1 VASPTSSQTPTK
13 RREFLRFLAASP
25 LAASLR
31 SHAWAQQASPAIHR
45 AADALSV
52 SDLEGLTR
60 GMLPPAH
67 LGYLM
72 SGVDDDTMLKLNREG
87 FQHFQLRERRLVDV
101 SKTDL
106 RTEVFGVPW
115 ESPIFLCPVGG
126 QKMFHAE
133 GEVAVARAAK
143 AKKATQILST
153 VSSSPVEEVA
163 QALGG
168 PLWYQLYMPVSWE
181 GTAKMVRRAEAAGC
195 PVLVWT
201 VDLLG
206 GRNTETATRMR
217 QSDTRN
223 CLSCHTDGVGSLK
236 GRPML
241 DGIEGGINPASANW
255 STMDRLRKLTSAA
268 KLKLIIKGIDTAEDA
283 RLCREHG
290 ADAVVVSNHGGR
302 ATDTLRSTIES
313 LTEVVD
319 AVGSQL
325 PVLVDSGFRRGTD
338 IYKALALGARAVGVG
353 RPYIYGLTAFGQE
366 GVERVLDILRA
377 ELTLTMRQCGT
388 PAIKDITRAA
398 VKHI

>member
-1 VASPTSSQTPTK
+1 MASLANTK

-25 LAASLR
+25 LAAVLGSD
-31 SHAWAQQASPAIHR
+31 AWAQQTSSAVYR

-52 SDLEGLTR
+52 SDFEALTR
-60 GMLPPAH
+60 GLLPPAH
-67 LGYLM
+67 LGYLI
-72 SGVDDDTMLKLNREG
+72 SGVDDDATLKLNSGG
-87 FQHFQLRERRLVDV
+87 FQHFQLRARRLVDV
-101 SKTDL
+101 SKPDL
-106 RTEVFGVPW
+106 RTDVFGVPW
-115 ESPIFLCPVGG
+115 ETPIFLCPVGG
-126 QKMFHAE
+126 QKMFNTE

-163 QALGG
+163 RALGG
-168 PLWYQLYMPVSWE
+168 PLWYQLYMPVNWE
-181 GTAKMVRRAEAAGC
+181 GTEKMVRRAEAAGC

-206 GRNTETATRMR
+206 GRNTETATRLR
-217 QSDTRN
+217 RTDTRD

-241 DGIEGGINPASANW
+241 DGIDGGINPASANW
-255 STMDRLRKLTSAA
+255 STMDRLRKLTDTT
-268 KLKLIIKGIDTAEDA
+268 KMKLIIKGIDTAEDA

-302 ATDTLRSTIES
+302 ATETLRSTIES
-313 LTEVVD
+313 LAEVVD
-319 AVGSQL
+319 AVGSQI
-325 PVLVDSGFRRGTD
+325 PVLVDGGFRRGTD
-338 IYKALALGARAVGVG
+338 IYKALALGARAVGIG

-377 ELTLTMRQCGT
+377 ELRLTMQQCGT

-398 VKHI
+398 VKSS

>member
-1 VASPTSSQTPTK
+1 MLAQVLTK
-13 RREFLRFLAASP
+13 RRDFFRFLAASP
-25 LAASLR
+25 LAAQ
-31 SHAWAQQASPAIHR
+31 AWAQQNATAVNR

-52 SDLEGLTR
+52 SDFEALTR

-67 LGYLM
+67 LGYLI
-72 SGVDDDTMLKLNREG
+72 SGVDDDATLRMNREG
-87 FQHFQLRERRLVDV
+87 FQHFQLRARRLVDV
-101 SKTDL
+101 SKPDL
-106 RTEVFGVPW
+106 RTEIFGVRW
-115 ESPIFLCPVGG
+115 ETPIFLCPVGG
-126 QKMFHAE
+126 QKMFNAE

-163 QALGG
+163 RALDG
-168 PLWYQLYMPVSWE
+168 PLWYQLYMPVRWE
-181 GTAKMVRRAEAAGC
+181 GTEKMVRRAQAAGC

-206 GRNTETATRMR
+206 GRNTEAATRMR
-217 QSDTRN
+217 RTDTRN
-223 CLSCHTDGVGSLK
+223 CLACHTDGVGSLK

-241 DGIEGGINPASANW
+241 DGIEGGINPAAADW
-255 STMDRLRKLTSAA
+255 TYMDRLRKLTMTTNM
-268 KLKLIIKGIDTAEDA
+268 KLIIKGIDTAEDA

-302 ATDTLRSTIES
+302 ATETLRSTIES

-325 PVLVDSGFRRGTD
+325 PVLVDGGFRRGTD
-338 IYKALALGARAVGVG
+338 IYKALALGARAVGIG

-366 GVERVLDILRA
+366 GVERVLDILHA
-377 ELTLTMRQCGT
+377 ELRLTMQQCGT
-388 PAIKDITRAA
+388 PAIKDITRAS
-398 VKHI
+398 VQHS